1 VSSQANTLTFDK
13 ITKKNGDEKERRDE
27 NERQHG
33 PLRLQ
38 TKSILVVHPVTSDHH
53 VADELF
59 WCSSNRRAFLVL
71 IKSTKAVEK
80 DRRPLCLCC
89 LTHGGSQCSSAN
101 LQPLSTVLMIGY

>member
-1 VSSQANTLTFDK
+1 VSSQANTLTFDN

-59 WCSSNRRAFLVL
+59 WCCRLALVLCSSNRLKLSR
-71 IKSTKAVEK
+71 
-80 DRRPLCLCC
+80 
-89 LTHGGSQCSSAN
+89 SSVSLLPHPWWIA
-101 LQPLSTVLMIGY
+101 M